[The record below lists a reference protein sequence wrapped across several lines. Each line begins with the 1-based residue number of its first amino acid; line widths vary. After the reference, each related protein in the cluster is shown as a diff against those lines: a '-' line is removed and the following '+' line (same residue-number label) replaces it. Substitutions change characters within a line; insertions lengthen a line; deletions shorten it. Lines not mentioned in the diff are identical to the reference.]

1 MRQTVTATGLSA
13 WASYLI
19 NGDDS
24 GIDAEDKRA
33 ANEFAQSLGGPIVD
47 CEDAG
52 FMWRPDSFQFMPLGG
67 DCQRYT
73 ALVESAQ

>member
-1 MRQTVTATGLSA
+1 MQIVTATGLSA

-24 GIDAEDKRA
+24 GITPDDKHAADA
-33 ANEFAQSLGGPIVD
+33 FAKWMGATPCN

-52 FMWRPDSFQFMPLGG
+52 FMWTPDSFQFMEVGG
-67 DCQRYT
+67 DCQRYE
-73 ALVESAQ
+73 ALV